1 MTPNERKILI
11 AALLASVIMSVATV
25 VGFIALIQL
34 IWSLL

>member
-25 VGFIALIQL
+25 VGVISILEY
-34 IWSLL
+34 IWSVL

>member
-25 VGFIALIQL
+25 VGFIALI
-34 IWSLL
+34 